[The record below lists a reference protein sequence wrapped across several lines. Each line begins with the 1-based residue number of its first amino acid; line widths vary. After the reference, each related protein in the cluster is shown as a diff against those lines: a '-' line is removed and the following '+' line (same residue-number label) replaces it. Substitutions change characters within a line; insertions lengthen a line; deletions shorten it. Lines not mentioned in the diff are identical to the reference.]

1 MVEFLG
7 VLGEG
12 GNVPMIGD
20 SDDGQ
25 VLDLGDS
32 REVRALCCIGAGLFQ
47 RADFR
52 AWAGSYAEA
61 ARWLLGR
68 ADRAQFEAAASAP
81 ANELMAGSP
90 AASIAGKVIRDA
102 RPTTA
107 VTMPPT
113 RPAPKSMSPAG
124 PSIAPATRAAARG

>member
-1 MVEFLG
+1 MVELLG

-12 GNVPMIGD
+12 GNALPMIGD

-32 REVRALCCIGAGLFQ
+32 REVRALCCIGAGVFQ

-52 AWAGSYAEA
+52 AWAGSFAEA

-90 AASIAGKVIRDA
+90 PPASPGR
-102 RPTTA
+102 
-107 VTMPPT
+107 
-113 RPAPKSMSPAG
+113 
-124 PSIAPATRAAARG
+124 

>member
-12 GNVPMIGD
+12 GNALPMIGD

-25 VLDLGDS
+25 VLDQGDS

-61 ARWLLGR
+61 A
-68 ADRAQFEAAASAP
+68 
-81 ANELMAGSP
+81 AGCLAERTERS
-90 AASIAGKVIRDA
+90 S
-102 RPTTA
+102 RPRRRRRRT
-107 VTMPPT
+107 
-113 RPAPKSMSPAG
+113 S
-124 PSIAPATRAAARG
+124 